1 MDIQN
6 LYNFQ
11 AETQRSLIADQDSNG
26 NLSINPNDPNRYDL
40 KYISNVSGTV
50 LPSIGLQFEF

>member
-26 NLSINPNDPNRYDL
+26 NIIIDPNDPSRYSL